1 MKKKN
6 NNEICEKENEFD
18 ESGINVVIVVFW
30 FCAKVRLTRRR
41 FKKKKNM
48 LSWVLFPLWF
58 NFLHYLLKTNPE
70 MKNKRVKNLRLIFI
84 PAC

>member
-41 FKKKKNM
+41 
-48 LSWVLFPLWF
+48 L
-58 NFLHYLLKTNPE
+58 
-70 MKNKRVKNLRLIFI
+70 
-84 PAC
+84 